1 VLRFG
6 LIFAAIVTVLFV
18 GELTPPG
25 QMYVVDPWTSSVA
38 QVATW
43 LARSF
48 DSHVGVTGPT
58 LYSTTNGFSVTIL
71 AGCNGLEAMI
81 VLIAAILAY
90 PAPWKHRVGGIVAG
104 VAAIQV
110 LNLVRIVSLF
120 YIGQWSLKV
129 FEWAHLYGWQ
139 VLIMLD
145 VLIVWLLWLRT
156 IPRSPPAAPA

>member
-6 LIFAAIVTVLFV
+6 LIFAAIVTALFA
-18 GELTPPG
+18 GELTSPG
-25 QMYVVDPWTSSVA
+25 QAYVVDPWTSSVA
-38 QVATW
+38 KVATW
-43 LARSF
+43 LAKLF
-48 DSHVGVTGPT
+48 DPNVGVAGPT
-58 LYSTTNGFSVTIL
+58 LYSTSNGFAVTIL

-90 PAPWKHRVGGIVAG
+90 PAPWKHRLTGIVAG
-104 VAAIQV
+104 IAAIQV
-110 LNLVRIVSLF
+110 LNIVRIVSLF
-120 YIGQWSLKV
+120 YIGQWNPRV

-156 IPRSPPAAPA
+156 IPRNPPAAA

>member
-1 VLRFG
+1 MLRFG
-6 LIFAAIVTVLFV
+6 IIFAVIVTVLFA
-18 GELTPPG
+18 GELTPWG
-25 QMYVVDPWTSSVA
+25 QAYVVDPWTSSVA

-43 LARSF
+43 LAKTF
-48 DSHVGVTGPT
+48 DPNVGVTGPT
-58 LYSTTNGFSVTIL
+58 LYSTSSGFSITIL

-81 VLIAAILAY
+81 VLFAAIVAY
-90 PAPWKHRVGGIVAG
+90 PAPWKHRLIGIAAG
-104 VAAIQV
+104 VAAIQL

-120 YIGQWSLKV
+120 YLGQWSLKV

-156 IPRSPPAAPA
+156 IPRHPPAAPA

>member
-6 LIFAAIVTVLFV
+6 LIFAVIVTVLFA
-18 GELTPPG
+18 GELTPFG
-25 QMYVVDPWTSSVA
+25 QQYLVDPWTTSVA

-43 LARSF
+43 LAKAF
-48 DSHVGVTGPT
+48 DPHVGVNGPT

-90 PAPWKHRVGGIVAG
+90 PAPWKHRVLGIVAG

-120 YIGQWSLKV
+120 YIGQWSVKV

-156 IPRSPPAAPA
+156 IPRNPPAAPA

>member
-1 VLRFG
+1 MWSIRG
-6 LIFAAIVTVLFV
+6 RR
-18 GELTPPG
+18 
-25 QMYVVDPWTSSVA
+25 SVA
-38 QVATW
+38 KVATW
-43 LARSF
+43 FAKVF
-48 DSHVGVTGPT
+48 DSHIGVAGPT

-81 VLIAAILAY
+81 VLLAAILAY
-90 PAPWKHRVGGIVAG
+90 PAPWKHRLAGIAAG

-110 LNLVRIVSLF
+110 LNIVRIVSLF
-120 YIGQWSLKV
+120 YIGQWSPRV

-156 IPRSPPAAPA
+156 IPRNPPAAA

>member
-1 VLRFG
+1 MRRFG
-6 LIFAAIVTVLFV
+6 ILFAVIVTALFAV
-18 GELTPPG
+18 ELTPWG
-25 QMYVVDPWTSSVA
+25 QAYLVDPWTSSVA

-43 LARSF
+43 IARTF
-48 DSHVGVTGPT
+48 DPNVGVSGPT
-58 LYSTTNGFSVTIL
+58 LYSTANGFSVTIL
-71 AGCNGLEAMI
+71 AGCNGVEAMI

-90 PAPWKHRVGGIVAG
+90 PSPWKHRLMGIVAG

-156 IPRSPPAAPA
+156 IPRNPPAAPA